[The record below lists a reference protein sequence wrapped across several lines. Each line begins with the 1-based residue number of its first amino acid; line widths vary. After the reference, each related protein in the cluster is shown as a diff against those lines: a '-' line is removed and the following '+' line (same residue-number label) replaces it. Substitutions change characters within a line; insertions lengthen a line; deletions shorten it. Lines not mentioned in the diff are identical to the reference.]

1 MLDGHDIRIVGLRGA
16 HIRADGRFADVTI
29 SVGDVLILTGDHQ
42 AVARVLEDAGCLML
56 AARQEPVPGRI
67 TPFAALALAAGIIL
81 AATQIASPE
90 IAFALSLLAVAV
102 AGQASLSD
110 LLRRLDWRVVLML
123 ASLIPLAHAFER
135 SGAAAQIA
143 MPIIFVAQG
152 SDLALVAAVWGV
164 TTLIT
169 PFLNNVATAAIM
181 APIALAAGAAAGA
194 SPDMLLLAVAAG
206 ASTDF
211 LTPFGHHN
219 NTVVMGAGG
228 YELRDF
234 LRQGAPLTLITG
246 VVTIVSLILFF

>member
-1 MLDGHDIRIVGLRGA
+1 
-16 HIRADGRFADVTI
+16 
-29 SVGDVLILTGDHQ
+29 
-42 AVARVLEDAGCLML
+42 
-56 AARQEPVPGRI
+56 
-67 TPFAALALAAGIIL
+67 
-81 AATQIASPE
+81 
-90 IAFALSLLAVAV
+90 
-102 AGQASLSD
+102 
-110 LLRRLDWRVVLML
+110 
-123 ASLIPLAHAFER
+123 
-135 SGAAAQIA
+135 